1 MLTNL
6 YNTKNRERNKIQ
18 VDLDLIKS
26 ELIDIKNEIGKMSKM
41 KLKLNSQEKQQIL
54 LKRFLTLIIRIRK
67 DKDSKY

>member
-41 KLKLNSQEKQQIL
+41 KLKLNSQEK
-54 LKRFLTLIIRIRK
+54 
-67 DKDSKY
+67 

>member
-41 KLKLNSQEKQQIL
+41 KLKLNSQK
-54 LKRFLTLIIRIRK
+54 K
-67 DKDSKY
+67 